1 MHDHLKHKINERGL
15 SQAGIARLLRLPQ
28 QVISRWANGHQVP
41 ASRVLP
47 LCEIMGWSVTPHEIR
62 PDIYPNP
69 TDGLPLT
76 HEHIISS
83 VKTQGVNNH
92 DHP

>member
-1 MHDHLKHKINERGL
+1 MKLGEYLRNSGL
-15 SQAGIARLLRLPQ
+15 SQRDFGKKVGASQGMVSHVLNGRARLTGRNSLLW
-28 QVISRWANGHQVP
+28 SE
-41 ASRVLP
+41 
-47 LCEIMGWSVTPHEIR
+47 CTGWRVTPHDLR

-76 HEHIISS
+76 HKHIISS